1 MKPFL
6 IYSAA
11 AAAGPVMVD
20 VLGYQLPLLSAG
32 LSVLGVV
39 LATIISPP
47 PALSMLQ
54 RVALTALLILLML
67 GIVISD
73 PARSPVMTTCW
84 AIGIGYTGLP
94 IIEAIG
100 RWVRGRTT
108 EITGGEPTG
117 DAPNSEH
124 DPVLEDPKA

>member
-1 MKPFL
+1 VKPFL
-6 IYSAA
+6 IYAAA

-54 RVALTALLILLML
+54 RVALTGLLVLLML
-67 GIVISD
+67 ALVISD
-73 PARSPVMTTCW
+73 PARSPIMNTCW

-100 RWVRGRTT
+100 RWVRGRTGDLT
-108 EITGGEPTG
+108 GEPSS
-117 DAPNSEH
+117 PEH
-124 DPVLEDPKA
+124 DPDLEDPKP